1 MGILK
6 TLGKNLLAILI
17 GGLIGGILSIPF
29 TLLWIKNID
38 PQVGLGIIALVPVI
52 FILYFIFG
60 AIIGAVL
67 GLLVY
72 HLFIRRTH

>member
-29 TLLWIKNID
+29 TLLWIKNIG

>member
-6 TLGKNLLAILI
+6 TLGKNILAILI

-29 TLLWIKNID
+29 TLIWIKNIG
-38 PQVGLGIIALVPVI
+38 PQVGLGIIALVPVM
-52 FILYFIFG
+52 FILFFIFG
-60 AIIGAVL
+60 AIIGVVL

-72 HLFIRRTH
+72 HLFIRRTN